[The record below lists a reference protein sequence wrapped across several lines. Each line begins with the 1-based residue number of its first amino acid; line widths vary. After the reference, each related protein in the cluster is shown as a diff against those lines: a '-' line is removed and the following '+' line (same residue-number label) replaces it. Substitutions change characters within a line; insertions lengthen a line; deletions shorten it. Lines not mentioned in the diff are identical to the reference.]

1 MPRSASVVASSAS
14 AGEPPDRDRVARHVI
29 RWRAATRC
37 CEHHGMTTL
46 ADFGGWPALI
56 GRLVAGGDLSAAEAE
71 AGLAEVLSGDATP
84 AQIAAFVVALR
95 AKGETAD
102 ELAGLLSAVLA
113 ARVPVTLAEG
123 IRAQAIDIVGTGG
136 DRSHSVNVSTMS
148 AFVVAGAGVPVCKH
162 GNRAASSSCGA
173 ADLLEELGVA
183 IELPAAGVRRC
194 VEEAG
199 IGFCFAPRFHPA
211 FRHAGPI
218 RREIGIPTAFNLL
231 GPMANP
237 ARVPFM
243 LVGVASAAVA
253 RKMIDTLA
261 AHDVSRAWVVHG
273 GDGLD
278 ELSTTTVSQV
288 LSLEDGAL
296 RTFEVDPLAHGI
308 ERATMEQLRGGP
320 PAENAAI
327 ARALL
332 EGKPGP
338 VRAIVTLNAG
348 AALMVAG
355 RVTTLDEGISIAG
368 ETIDDGRAA
377 TALERF
383 VLVSQDAA
391 ARLAP

>member
-1 MPRSASVVASSAS
+1 
-14 AGEPPDRDRVARHVI
+14 
-29 RWRAATRC
+29 
-37 CEHHGMTTL
+37 MTTL
-46 ADFGGWPALI
+46 ADFGGWPTLL
-56 GRLVAGGDLSAAEAE
+56 GRLVAGEDLSAAEAE
-71 AGLAEVLSGDATP
+71 AGLAEILAGDATA

-113 ARVPVTLAEG
+113 ARIPVRLQPDVQA
-123 IRAQAIDIVGTGG
+123 RAIDIVGTGG

-183 IELPAAGVRRC
+183 IELPAEGVQRC

-218 RREIGIPTAFNLL
+218 RREIGVPTAFNLL

-243 LVGVASAAVA
+243 LVGVAADNVA
-253 RKMIDTLA
+253 RRMIDTLA
-261 AHDVSRAWVVHG
+261 AHDVTRAWVVHG
-273 GDGLD
+273 DDGLD
-278 ELSTTTVSQV
+278 ELSTTTISHV
-288 LSLEDGAL
+288 LALEHG
-296 RTFEVDPLAHGI
+296 EVRSFDLDPLDHGL

-332 EGKPGP
+332 DGKPGP
-338 VRAIVTLNAG
+338 VRSIVTLNAG
-348 AALMVAG
+348 AALVVAG
-355 RVTTLDEGISIAG
+355 RVATLDEGIAVAAA
-368 ETIDDGRAA
+368 TIDAGHAA
-377 TALERF
+377 AVLERF
-383 VLVSQDAA
+383 VVVSQDAA
-391 ARLAP
+391 AHAPQ